1 MAMIKIDLT
10 ALPELTN
17 EVYYPLYKNKSRY
30 LVLYGGAGSGK
41 SVFAAQKILV
51 RCLTEKPHRFLVVR
65 KVARTLRFS
74 VFSLFQDMIAQ
85 WQLTPLFKIN
95 KSDMTITCVNGN
107 QIIFAGLDDVEKLK
121 SIAGITGIWI
131 EEASELE
138 QKDFQQLDLRL
149 RGSTK
154 HYKQIIL
161 SFNPIS
167 ALHWLK
173 KVFFDFKKENAT
185 IVKSTYKDNKFID
198 PEYVKVLEDLK
209 NQDATYY
216 KIYALGEWGVLGNL
230 VYTNYVIEDIPTDE
244 NHYSSIYYGLDFGY
258 NDPSALVKIGWKDNE
273 IYILDEIYERH
284 LTNTELIKECQ
295 NRVNKRFLIIADS
308 AEPDRIEEFKKAGFR
323 IQPCTKGK
331 DSVRFGIDWIK
342 RHKIHIHP
350 SCVNTIKEI
359 QTYKY
364 REDKDGNVLD
374 EPVDVNNHAMDALR
388 YATEA
393 LRNER
398 PSSPEALLLVRGMRV
413 YG

>member
-1 MAMIKIDLT
+1 MIKIDLT

-17 EVYYPLYKNKSRY
+17 DIYYPLYKDTSRY

-51 RCLTEKPHRFLVVR
+51 RILTEQPHRFLVVR

-85 WQLTPLFKIN
+85 WNLTPLFKIN
-95 KSDMTITCVNGN
+95 KSDMTITCINGN

-149 RGSTK
+149 RGPTK

-161 SFNPIS
+161 TFNPIS

-185 IVKSTYKDNKFID
+185 VVKSTYKDNKFID

-209 NQDATYY
+209 NQDITYY

-230 VYTNYVIEDIPTDE
+230 VFTNYVIEDIPTDE
-244 NHYSSIYYGLDFGY
+244 SRYSSIYYGLDFGY
-258 NDPSALVKIGWKDNE
+258 NDPSALIKIGWKDSE
-273 IYILDEIYERH
+273 IYVLDEIYEKH
-284 LTNTELIKECQ
+284 LTNTELIELCK
-295 NRVNKRFLIIADS
+295 NKVDRKHMIIADS
-308 AEPDRIEEFKKAGFR
+308 AEPDRIQEFKKAGFK
-323 IQPCTKGK
+323 ILPCTKGK
-331 DSVRFGIDWIK
+331 DSVKFGIDWLK
-342 RHKIHIHP
+342 RRKIHIHP

-374 EPVDVNNHAMDALR
+374 EPVDFNNHAMDALR
-388 YATEA
+388 YATEP
-393 LRNER
+393 LRSMKE
-398 PSSPEALLLVRGMRV
+398 VRIRV
-413 YG
+413 L

>member
-1 MAMIKIDLT
+1 MIKIDLT

-17 EVYYPLYKNKSRY
+17 DIYYPLYKDQNRY

-51 RCLTEKPHRFLVVR
+51 RMLTETPHRFLIAR

-74 VFSLFQDMIAQ
+74 VFALFQDLISD
-85 WQLTPLFKIN
+85 WNLSPLFKKN
-95 KSDMTITCVNGN
+95 KSDLTITCVNGN
-107 QIIFAGLDDVEKLK
+107 QIIFVGLDDVEKLK

-131 EEASELE
+131 EEASELDP
-138 QKDFQQLDLRL
+138 KDFHQLDLRM
-149 RGSTK
+149 RGPTK

-161 SFNPIS
+161 TFNPIS

-173 KVFFDFKKENAT
+173 KVFFDFKKDNAT

-209 NQDATYY
+209 NQDETYY

-230 VYTNYVIEDIPTDE
+230 VFTNYVIEDIPLNDE
-244 NHYSSIYYGLDFGY
+244 SYNAIYYGLDFGY
-258 NDPSALVKIGWKDNE
+258 NDPSALIKIGWKDSE
-273 IYILDEIYERH
+273 IYVLDEIYERH
-284 LTNTELIKECQ
+284 LTNTELIKLCES
-295 NRVNKRFLIIADS
+295 RVDKRHLIIADS
-308 AEPDRIEEFKKAGFR
+308 AEPDRIQEFKKAGFR

-331 DSVRFGIDWIK
+331 DSVKFGLDWLK
-342 RHKIHIHP
+342 RRKIHIHP

-364 REDKDGNVLD
+364 RENKDGNVLD
-374 EPVDVNNHAMDALR
+374 EPVDFNDHAMAALR
-388 YATEA
+388 YGTEL
-393 LRNER
+393 LRNTKEVR
-398 PSSPEALLLVRGMRV
+398 IRAL
-413 YG
+413 

>member
-1 MAMIKIDLT
+1 MIKIDLT

-17 EVYYPLYKNKSRY
+17 DVYYPLYKDKSRY

-51 RCLTEKPHRFLVVR
+51 RMLTEQPHRFLVVR
-65 KVARTLRFS
+65 KVAKTLRYS
-74 VFSLFQDMIAQ
+74 VFSLSQDIIGQ
-85 WQLTPLFKIN
+85 WGLTALFKVN
-95 KSDMTITCVNGN
+95 KSDMTITCANGN
-107 QIIFAGLDDVEKLK
+107 QIIFAGLDDPEKLK

-149 RGSTK
+149 RGPTK
-154 HYKQIIL
+154 YYKQIIL
-161 SFNPIS
+161 TFNPIS

-173 KVFFDFKKENAT
+173 KVFFDFKKDNAT

-209 NQDATYY
+209 NQDETYY

-230 VYTNYVIEDIPTDE
+230 VFTNYVVEDMPTDE
-244 NHYSSIYYGLDFGY
+244 SRYSSIFYGLDFGY
-258 NDPSALVKIGWKDNE
+258 NDPSVLLKVAIHDNE

-284 LTNTELIKECQ
+284 LTNTQLIELCKEK
-295 NRVNKRFLIIADS
+295 VNKRYIIIADS

-323 IQPCTKGK
+323 IQPCTKGN
-331 DSVRFGIDWIK
+331 DSVKFGIDWLK
-342 RHKIHIHP
+342 RHKIHIN
-350 SCVNTIKEI
+350 SCCVNTIKEI

-364 REDKDGNVLD
+364 KENKDGNVLD
-374 EPVDVNNHAMDALR
+374 EPVDFNNHAMDALR
-388 YATEA
+388 YGTELLRDMKEPQIRA
-393 LRNER
+393 L
-398 PSSPEALLLVRGMRV
+398 
-413 YG
+413 

>member
-1 MAMIKIDLT
+1 MINIDLT

-17 EVYYPLYKNKSRY
+17 DIYYPLYKDTNRY

-41 SVFAAQKILV
+41 SVFAAQKTLV
-51 RCLTEKPHRFLVVR
+51 RLLTEKPHRFLVVR
-65 KVARTLRFS
+65 KVAKTLRYS
-74 VFSLFQDMIAQ
+74 VFSLFQDMITQ
-85 WQLTPLFKIN
+85 WNLTPLFKIN
-95 KSDMTITCVNGN
+95 KSDMTITCINGN

-149 RGSTK
+149 RGPTK
-154 HYKQIIL
+154 YYKQIIL
-161 SFNPIS
+161 TFNPIS

-173 KVFFDFKKENAT
+173 KVFFDFKKDNAT

-209 NQDATYY
+209 NQDETYY

-230 VYTNYVIEDIPTDE
+230 VYTNYVVEDIPLNDE
-244 NHYSSIYYGLDFGY
+244 SYNAIYYGLDFGY
-258 NDPSALVKIGWKDNE
+258 NDPSALIKIGWKDSE
-273 IYILDEIYERH
+273 IYVLDEIYERH
-284 LTNTELIKECQ
+284 LTNAELIKLCESK
-295 NRVNKRFLIIADS
+295 VDKKHLIIADS
-308 AEPDRIEEFKKAGFR
+308 AEPDRIQEFKKAGFR

-331 DSVRFGIDWIK
+331 DSVKFGIDWLK
-342 RHKIHIHP
+342 RRKIHIHP

-364 REDKDGNVLD
+364 KENKDGNVLD
-374 EPVDVNNHAMDALR
+374 EPVDFNDHAMAALR
-388 YATEA
+388 YGTEL
-393 LRNER
+393 LRNTKEVR
-398 PSSPEALLLVRGMRV
+398 IRAL
-413 YG
+413 

>member
-1 MAMIKIDLT
+1 MIKIDLT

-17 EVYYPLYKNKSRY
+17 DIYYPLYKDTSRY

-51 RCLTEKPHRFLVVR
+51 RILTEEPHRFLVVR

-85 WQLTPLFKIN
+85 WNLTPLFKIN
-95 KSDMTITCVNGN
+95 KSDMTITCINGN

-149 RGSTK
+149 RGPTK
-154 HYKQIIL
+154 YYKQIIL
-161 SFNPIS
+161 TFNPIS

-185 IVKSTYKDNKFID
+185 VVKSTYKDNKFID

-209 NQDATYY
+209 NQDETYF

-230 VYTNYVIEDIPTDE
+230 VFTNYVIEDIPTDE
-244 NHYSSIYYGLDFGY
+244 SRYSSIYYGLDFGY
-258 NDPSALVKIGWKDNE
+258 NDPSALIKIGWKDSE
-273 IYILDEIYERH
+273 IYVLDEIYERH
-284 LTNTELIKECQ
+284 LTNTELIKLCES
-295 NRVNKRFLIIADS
+295 RVDKRHLIIADS
-308 AEPDRIEEFKKAGFR
+308 AEPDRIQEFKKAGFR

-331 DSVRFGIDWIK
+331 DSVKFGLDWLK
-342 RHKIHIHP
+342 RRKIHIHP

-374 EPVDVNNHAMDALR
+374 EPVDFNDHAMADRTTKKHKRSAHTSTIKGR
-388 YATEA
+388 
-393 LRNER
+393 
-398 PSSPEALLLVRGMRV
+398 
-413 YG
+413 

>member
-1 MAMIKIDLT
+1 MINIDLT

-17 EVYYPLYKNKSRY
+17 DIYYPLYKDTNRY

-41 SVFAAQKILV
+41 SVFAAQKTLV
-51 RCLTEKPHRFLVVR
+51 RLLTEKPHRFLVVR
-65 KVARTLRFS
+65 KVAKTLRYS
-74 VFSLFQDMIAQ
+74 VFSLFQDMITQ
-85 WQLTPLFKIN
+85 WNLTPLFKIN
-95 KSDMTITCVNGN
+95 KSDMTITCINGN

-149 RGSTK
+149 RGPTK
-154 HYKQIIL
+154 YYKQIIL
-161 SFNPIS
+161 TFNPIS

-173 KVFFDFKKENAT
+173 KVFFDFKKDNAT

-209 NQDATYY
+209 NQDETYY

-230 VYTNYVIEDIPTDE
+230 VYTNYVVEDIPLNDE
-244 NHYSSIYYGLDFGY
+244 SYNAIYYGLDFGY
-258 NDPSALVKIGWKDNE
+258 NDPSALIKIGWKDSE
-273 IYILDEIYERH
+273 IYVLDEIYERH
-284 LTNTELIKECQ
+284 LTNTELIKLCESK
-295 NRVNKRFLIIADS
+295 VDKKHLIIADS
-308 AEPDRIEEFKKAGFR
+308 AEPDRIQEFKKAGFR

-331 DSVRFGIDWIK
+331 DSVKFGIDWLK
-342 RHKIHIHP
+342 RRKIHIHP

-364 REDKDGNVLD
+364 KENKDGNVLD
-374 EPVDVNNHAMDALR
+374 EPVDFNDHAMAALR
-388 YATEA
+388 YGTEL
-393 LRNER
+393 LRNTKEVR
-398 PSSPEALLLVRGMRV
+398 IRAL
-413 YG
+413 

>member
-1 MAMIKIDLT
+1 MIKIDLT

-17 EVYYPLYKNKSRY
+17 EIHYPLYRNQSRY

-51 RCLTEKPHRFLVVR
+51 RMLTEQPHRFLVVR

-74 VFSLFQDMIAQ
+74 VFSLFQDLIAQ
-85 WQLTPLFKIN
+85 WSLSPLFKIN
-95 KSDMTITCVNGN
+95 KSDMTITCINSN

-149 RGSTK
+149 RGPTK
-154 HYKQIIL
+154 YYKQIIL
-161 SFNPIS
+161 TFNPIS

-173 KVFFDFKKENAT
+173 KVFFDYKKENAT
-185 IVKSTYKDNKFID
+185 AVKSTYKDNKFID

-209 NQDATYY
+209 NQDITYY
-216 KIYALGEWGVLGNL
+216 KIYALGEWGILGNL
-230 VYTNYVIEDIPTDE
+230 VFTNYVIEDIPPNDE
-244 NHYSSIYYGLDFGY
+244 SYNAIYYGLDFGY
-258 NDPSALVKIGWKDNE
+258 NDPSALIKIGWKDSE
-273 IYILDEIYERH
+273 IYVLDEIYERH
-284 LTNTELIKECQ
+284 LTNTELIKLCES
-295 NRVNKRFLIIADS
+295 RIDKKHLIIADS
-308 AEPDRIEEFKKAGFR
+308 AEPDRIKEFKKAGFR

-331 DSVRFGIDWIK
+331 DSVKFGIDWLK
-342 RHKIHIHP
+342 RRKIHIHP

-374 EPVDVNNHAMDALR
+374 EPVDFNNHAMDALR
-388 YATEA
+388 YATELLRDMKEVRIRA
-393 LRNER
+393 L
-398 PSSPEALLLVRGMRV
+398 
-413 YG
+413 

>member
-1 MAMIKIDLT
+1 MINIDLS

-17 EVYYPLYKNKSRY
+17 DIYYPLYKDTSRY

-51 RCLTEKPHRFLVVR
+51 RLLTEKPHRFLVVR
-65 KVARTLRFS
+65 KVAKTLRYS
-74 VFSLFQDMIAQ
+74 VFSLFQDMISQ
-85 WQLTPLFKIN
+85 WNLTPIFKVN
-95 KSDMTITCVNGN
+95 KSDMTITCINGN

-149 RGSTK
+149 RGPTQ

-161 SFNPIS
+161 TFNPIS

-173 KVFFDFKKENAT
+173 KVFFDFKKDNAT
-185 IVKSTYKDNKFID
+185 VVKSTYLDNKFID

-209 NQDATYY
+209 NQDVTYY

-244 NHYSSIYYGLDFGY
+244 SRYSSIYYGLDFGY
-258 NDPSALVKIGWKDNE
+258 NDPAALLKIGWKDNE

-284 LTNTELIKECQ
+284 LTNTQLIELCK
-295 NRVNKRFLIIADS
+295 NKVSKRYMITADS
-308 AEPDRIEEFKKAGFR
+308 AEPDRIEEFRKAGFR
-323 IQPCTKGK
+323 IQACTKGK
-331 DSVRFGIDWIK
+331 DSVNFGIDWVK

-350 SCVNTIKEI
+350 SCINTIKEI

-364 REDKDGNVLD
+364 REDKEGNVLD
-374 EPVDVNNHAMDALR
+374 EPVDMNNHAMDAMR
-388 YATEA
+388 YA
-393 LRNER
+393 LQPLMSRNE
-398 PSSPEALLLVRGMRV
+398 VRIRWI
-413 YG
+413 

>member
-1 MAMIKIDLT
+1 MIKIDLT

-17 EVYYPLYKNKSRY
+17 DIYYPLYKDTSRY

-51 RCLTEKPHRFLVVR
+51 RMLTEQPHRFLVAR

-74 VFSLFQDMIAQ
+74 VFSLFQDMIVQ
-85 WQLTPLFKIN
+85 WELTPLFKVN
-95 KSDMTITCVNGN
+95 KSDMTITCINGN
-107 QIIFAGLDDVEKLK
+107 QILFAGLDDPEKLK

-149 RGSTK
+149 RGPTK
-154 HYKQIIL
+154 YYKQIIL
-161 SFNPIS
+161 TFNPIS

-173 KVFFDFKKENAT
+173 KVFFDFKKDNAT

-209 NQDATYY
+209 NQDETYY

-230 VYTNYVIEDIPTDE
+230 VYTNYVVEDIPLNDE
-244 NHYSSIYYGLDFGY
+244 SYNAIYYGLDFGY
-258 NDPSALVKIGWKDNE
+258 NDPSALIKIGWKDSE
-273 IYILDEIYERH
+273 IYVLDEIYERH
-284 LTNTELIKECQ
+284 LTNTELIKLCES
-295 NRVNKRFLIIADS
+295 RVDKRHLIIADS
-308 AEPDRIEEFKKAGFR
+308 AEPDRIQEFKKAGFR

-331 DSVRFGIDWIK
+331 DSVKFGIDWLK
-342 RHKIHIHP
+342 RRKIHIHP

-364 REDKDGNVLD
+364 RENKDGNVLD
-374 EPVDVNNHAMDALR
+374 EPVDFNDHAMAALR
-388 YATEA
+388 YGTEP
-393 LRNER
+393 LRNTKEVR
-398 PSSPEALLLVRGMRV
+398 IRAL
-413 YG
+413 

>member
-1 MAMIKIDLT
+1 MIRIDLS

-17 EVYYPLYKNKSRY
+17 DIYYPLYKDKSRY

-51 RCLTEKPHRFLVVR
+51 RILTEQPHRFLVVR

-74 VFSLFQDMIAQ
+74 VFSLFQDIIAQ
-85 WQLTPLFKIN
+85 WNLTPLFKVN
-95 KSDMTITCVNGN
+95 KSDMTITCMNGN
-107 QIIFAGLDDVEKLK
+107 QILFAGLDDVEKLK
-121 SIAGITGIWI
+121 SIANITGIWV

-149 RGSTK
+149 RGPTK

-161 SFNPIS
+161 TFNPIS

-173 KVFFDFKKENAT
+173 KVFFDFKKDNAT

-209 NQDATYY
+209 NQDETYY

-230 VYTNYVIEDIPTDE
+230 VFANYVIEDIPLNDE
-244 NHYSSIYYGLDFGY
+244 SYNAIYYGLDFGY
-258 NDPSALVKIGWKDNE
+258 NDPSALIKIGWKDSE
-273 IYILDEIYERH
+273 IYVLDEIYERH
-284 LTNTELIKECQ
+284 LTNTELIKLCE
-295 NRVNKRFLIIADS
+295 NRVDKKHLIIADS
-308 AEPDRIEEFKKAGFR
+308 AEPDRIKEFKKAGFR
-323 IQPCTKGK
+323 IQGCTKGK
-331 DSVRFGIDWIK
+331 DSVKFGIDWLK
-342 RHKIHIHP
+342 RRKIHIHP

-364 REDKDGNVLD
+364 KEDKDGNVLD
-374 EPVDVNNHAMDALR
+374 EPVDFNDHAMAALR
-388 YATEA
+388 YGTEL
-393 LRNER
+393 LRNTKEVR
-398 PSSPEALLLVRGMRV
+398 IRAL
-413 YG
+413 

>member
-1 MAMIKIDLT
+1 VIKVDLT

-17 EVYYPLYKNKSRY
+17 EIYYPLYKDKNRY

-51 RCLTEKPHRFLVVR
+51 RMLTEQPHRFLVAR

-74 VFSLFQDMIAQ
+74 VFSLFQDLIAQ
-85 WQLTPLFKIN
+85 WSLSPLFKIN
-95 KSDMTITCVNGN
+95 KSDMTITCTNGN

-149 RGSTK
+149 RGPTK
-154 HYKQIIL
+154 YYKQIIL
-161 SFNPIS
+161 TFNPIS

-173 KVFFDFKKENAT
+173 KVFFDFKKDNAT

-209 NQDATYY
+209 NQDETYY

-230 VYTNYVIEDIPTDE
+230 VFTNYVIEDIPLNDE
-244 NHYSSIYYGLDFGY
+244 SYNAIYYGLDFGY
-258 NDPSALVKIGWKDNE
+258 NDPSALIKIGWKDSE
-273 IYILDEIYERH
+273 IYVLDEIYERH
-284 LTNTELIKECQ
+284 LTNTELIKLCES
-295 NRVNKRFLIIADS
+295 RVDKRHLIIADS
-308 AEPDRIEEFKKAGFR
+308 AEPDRIQEFKKAGFR

-331 DSVRFGIDWIK
+331 DSVKFGLDWLK
-342 RHKIHIHP
+342 RRKIHIHP

-364 REDKDGNVLD
+364 RENKDGNVLD
-374 EPVDVNNHAMDALR
+374 EPVDFNDHAMAALR
-388 YATEA
+388 YGTEL
-393 LRNER
+393 LRNTKEVR
-398 PSSPEALLLVRGMRV
+398 IRAL
-413 YG
+413 

>member
-17 EVYYPLYKNKSRY
+17 DIYYPLYKDTSRY

-51 RCLTEKPHRFLVVR
+51 RMLTEQPHRFLVAR

-74 VFSLFQDMIAQ
+74 VFSLFQDLIAQ
-85 WQLTPLFKIN
+85 WSLSPLFKIN
-95 KSDMTITCVNGN
+95 KSDMTITCTNGN

-138 QKDFQQLDLRL
+138 ERDFHQLDLRL
-149 RGSTK
+149 RGPTK

-161 SFNPIS
+161 TFNPIS

-173 KVFFDFKKENAT
+173 KEFFDYKKDNAT
-185 IVKSTYKDNKFID
+185 VLKTTYKDNKFLD
-198 PEYVKVLEDLK
+198 LEYAKVLEELK
-209 NQDATYY
+209 FKDRTYY
-216 KIYALGEWGVLGNL
+216 NIYALGEWGILGNL
-230 VYTNYVIEDIPTDE
+230 VFTNYVIEDIPLNDE
-244 NHYSSIYYGLDFGY
+244 SYNAIYYGLDFGY
-258 NDPSALVKIGWKDNE
+258 NDPSVLIKIGWKDSE
-273 IYILDEIYERH
+273 IYVLDEIYERH
-284 LTNTELIKECQ
+284 LTNTELIKLCES
-295 NRVNKRFLIIADS
+295 RVDKRHLIIADS
-308 AEPDRIEEFKKAGFR
+308 AEPDRIQEFKKAGFR

-331 DSVRFGIDWIK
+331 DSVKFGIDWLK
-342 RHKIHIHP
+342 RRKIHIHP

-374 EPVDVNNHAMDALR
+374 EPVDFNNHAMDALR
-388 YATEA
+388 YATEP
-393 LRNER
+393 LRSMKE
-398 PSSPEALLLVRGMRV
+398 VRIRV
-413 YG
+413 L

>member
-1 MAMIKIDLT
+1 MINIDLT

-17 EVYYPLYKNKSRY
+17 NIYYPLFNDTNRY

-41 SVFAAQKILV
+41 SVFAVQKILV
-51 RCLTEKPHRFLVVR
+51 RLLTEKPHRFLVVR
-65 KVARTLRFS
+65 KVAKTLRYS
-74 VFSLFQDMIAQ
+74 VFSLFQDIISQ
-85 WQLTPLFKIN
+85 WNLTPLFKTN
-95 KSDMTITCVNGN
+95 KSDMTITCLNGN

-149 RGSTK
+149 RGPTK

-161 SFNPIS
+161 TFNPIS

-173 KVFFDFKKENAT
+173 KVFFDFQKDNAT
-185 IVKSTYKDNKFID
+185 VVKSTYLDNKFID
-198 PEYVKVLEDLK
+198 PEYAKVLENLK
-209 NQDATYY
+209 NQDAMYY

-230 VYTNYVIEDIPTDE
+230 IYTNYVIEDISLDE
-244 NHYSSIYYGLDFGY
+244 NRYSSIYYGLDFGY
-258 NDPSALVKIGWKDNE
+258 NDPSALLKVAFKDNE
-273 IYILDEIYERH
+273 IYVLDEIYERH
-284 LTNTELIKECQ
+284 LTNTQLIELCK
-295 NRVNKRFLIIADS
+295 NKVNKRYMITADS

-323 IQPCTKGK
+323 IQACTKGK
-331 DSVRFGIDWIK
+331 DSVNFGIDWIK

-350 SCVNTIKEI
+350 SCINSIKEI

-374 EPVDVNNHAMDALR
+374 EPVDMNNHAMDALR
-388 YATEA
+388 YA
-393 LRNER
+393 LQPLMSRNEIR
-398 PSSPEALLLVRGMRV
+398 IRWI
-413 YG
+413 

>member
-1 MAMIKIDLT
+1 MIKIDLT
-10 ALPELTN
+10 ALPEITN
-17 EVYYPLYKNKSRY
+17 DVYYPLYRDTSRY

-51 RCLTEKPHRFLVVR
+51 RILTEQPHRFLVVR

-74 VFSLFQDMIAQ
+74 VFSLFQDIIAQ
-85 WQLTPLFKIN
+85 WNLTPLFKVN
-95 KSDMTITCVNGN
+95 KSDMTITCMNGN
-107 QIIFAGLDDVEKLK
+107 QILFAGLDDVEKLK
-121 SIAGITGIWI
+121 SIANITGIWI

-149 RGSTK
+149 RGPTK

-161 SFNPIS
+161 TFNPIS

-173 KVFFDFKKENAT
+173 KVFFDFKKDNAT

-209 NQDATYY
+209 NQDETYY

-230 VYTNYVIEDIPTDE
+230 VYTNYVIEEIPLDDDRY
-244 NHYSSIYYGLDFGY
+244 NAIYYGLDFGY
-258 NDPSALVKIGWKDNE
+258 NDPSALIKIGWKDSE
-273 IYILDEIYERH
+273 IYVLDEIYERH
-284 LTNTELIKECQ
+284 LTNTELIKLCNEK
-295 NRVNKRFLIIADS
+295 VDKKRLIVADS
-308 AEPDRIEEFKKAGFR
+308 AEPDRIQEFKKAGFR

-331 DSVRFGIDWIK
+331 DSVKFGIDWIK

-350 SCVNTIKEI
+350 SCINTIKEI

-364 REDKDGNVLD
+364 REDKNGNALD
-374 EPVDVNNHAMDALR
+374 EPVDMNNHAMDALR
-388 YATEA
+388 YATEPLRDTKEVRIRA
-393 LRNER
+393 L
-398 PSSPEALLLVRGMRV
+398 
-413 YG
+413 